1 MKFTFFYNDGSTNIP
16 YIGWTHGPGD
26 GSELVWCTG
35 TDGMPDFGVAAWTAI
50 TTSGQPGGTWNALL
64 YSPNCPLVSV
74 PWNLFPTSGTGKG
87 FWNFADSGG
96 PVATF
101 TVP

>member
-35 TDGMPDFGVAAWTAI
+35 TDSLPDFGVSAWAAI
-50 TTSGQPGGTWNALL
+50 TTSGQPGETWNALL
-64 YSPNCPLVSV
+64 YRPNCPTVADFDH
-74 PWNLFPTSGTGKG
+74 LFSTSGTGKG
-87 FWNFADSGG
+87 FFNLASSGG
-96 PVATF
+96 PTAIF